1 MSILKRKVSLI
12 ATRQETDE
20 NQAIDSESISDFDFV
35 KEPLGEPLK
44 ESSNRRL
51 NSKLNSKS
59 QEKKTS
65 PKAGKQKSATTRNIV
80 KNYGRAFINFAVS
93 KLALPYLNPCL
104 QSEGVKLRQFRDYI
118 LRQKDK
124 INCIVN
130 LRELLLPHDGDT
142 REVRAYRKIFQTLC
156 EVFIKYF
163 SVNWIYS
170 SGKLY
175 DKMSHLKCRYKI
187 LRRIRDPVNF
197 TYFEAFS

>member
-12 ATRQETDE
+12 PQREDTDE
-20 NQAIDSESISDFDFV
+20 NLPFNYDDEIHFV
-35 KEPLGEPLK
+35 KEKSLSEPLK
-44 ESSNRRL
+44 ESSNKRL
-51 NSKLNSKS
+51 NRNKESPQNALRKTGKAKS
-59 QEKKTS
+59 T
-65 PKAGKQKSATTRNIV
+65 TTRNIV

-104 QSEGVKLRQFRDYI
+104 QAEGVKLRQFRDYI
-118 LRQKDK
+118 LKQKDR

-130 LRELLLPHDGDT
+130 LRELLLPHEGDS
-142 REVRAYRKIFQTLC
+142 REVRAFRKIFQTLC

-175 DKMSHLKCRYKI
+175 DKMAHLKCRYKL
-187 LRRIRDPVNF
+187 LRRIRDPINF